1 MSIDISNTVLILMAE
16 NHYFQYLLETKDQQ
30 NPKAHGEQ
38 IKEILK
44 SFICHINTIIPMAC
58 SSYLMDTS
66 AGHKKI

>member
-30 NPKAHGEQ
+30 NPKAHAEQ

-58 SSYLMDTS
+58 SLQFRT
-66 AGHKKI
+66 IRFL